1 MRDLGTPT
9 QPLAL
14 FRGIAEQFPNDC
26 WFACAYLAGNPV
38 AGACGFRFAD
48 EFEMTWASSL
58 RDYSRQAPNMLLY
71 WACMERAMAEGVK
84 RFNFGRCTPGA
95 GTHRFK
101 MQWGGHEEPLWWYG
115 LGATAG
121 ATTPSPH
128 EGAFRFGPLIW
139 RRLPTSIATAVG
151 PAIVRYIP

>member
-1 MRDLGTPT
+1 MHDLGTPT

-14 FRGIAEQFPNDC
+14 FRAIAEQFPNDC
-26 WFACAYLAGNPV
+26 WFACAYLDGSPV
-38 AGACGFRFAD
+38 AGGCGFRFGD

-58 RDYSRQAPNMLLY
+58 RAYNRQAPNMLLY
-71 WACMERAMAEGVK
+71 WACMERAIGDGVK

-95 GTHRFK
+95 GTYRFK

-128 EGAFRFGPLIW
+128 EGAFRFGPRIW